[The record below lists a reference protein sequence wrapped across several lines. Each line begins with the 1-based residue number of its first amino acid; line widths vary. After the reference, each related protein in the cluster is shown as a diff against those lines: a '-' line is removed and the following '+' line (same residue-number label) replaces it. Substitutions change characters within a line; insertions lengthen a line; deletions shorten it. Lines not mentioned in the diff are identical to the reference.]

1 MKRILILSFFLCFAA
16 FNRQANAQ
24 IQIFNTKLKVTVLDE
39 LGNLV
44 RDAEVTLYATLDDY
58 NAEKN
63 PVQKTM
69 LTDAKGKV
77 TFKKLDAA
85 AYYVIVRKGDRN
97 NSGRGELISDLEK
110 GKLNKANV
118 VISEF

>member
-1 MKRILILSFFLCFAA
+1 MKRIFLLTLLLSGFALSH
-16 FNRQANAQ
+16 QASAQ

-44 RDAEVTLYATLDDY
+44 KDAKVTLYANLEDY
-58 NAEKN
+58 KAEQN

-69 LTDAKGKV
+69 VTDSKGKV
-77 TFKKLDAA
+77 TFKKLDAVQ
-85 AYYVIVRKGDRN
+85 YYVIVRKGDKDN
-97 NSGRGELISDLEK
+97 AGGGELISSLEK

-118 VISEF
+118 VITEF